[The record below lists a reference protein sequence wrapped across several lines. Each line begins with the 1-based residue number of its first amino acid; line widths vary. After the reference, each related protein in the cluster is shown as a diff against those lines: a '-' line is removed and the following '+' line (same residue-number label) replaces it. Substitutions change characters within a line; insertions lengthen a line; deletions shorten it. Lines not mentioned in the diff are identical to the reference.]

1 MMNFLLFSIL
11 TSVDVSWVEL
21 LASLS
26 LLLATLVISLVF
38 KLQIEKS
45 VFIACLRAALQ
56 LLAVGLLFS
65 AIFDHRFADIWAWIW
80 VAAMVIIATIVV
92 QRRVPNV
99 GNLKIPTFL
108 AITVATGTTFVVV
121 FPLGVFELK
130 PVNIVVIAG
139 ITIGNIMPAT
149 VLAVE
154 QLRDQFQIRR
164 GEVETLLALGADET
178 KVRRFLCPQI
188 IRTAITQQIERTKVV
203 GLIALPGTM
212 TGLLLAGIDP
222 IEAVLIQLIVMYMIL
237 GATVVTVVV
246 VVWFSSGRAFTS
258 DQRLS
263 QWTQRGPAHKK

>member
-1 MMNFLLFSIL
+1 
-11 TSVDVSWVEL
+11 
-21 LASLS
+21 
-26 LLLATLVISLVF
+26 
-38 KLQIEKS
+38 
-45 VFIACLRAALQ
+45 
-56 LLAVGLLFS
+56 
-65 AIFDHRFADIWAWIW
+65 
-80 VAAMVIIATIVV
+80 V

-99 GNLKIPTFL
+99 GNVKIPTLL
-108 AITVATGTTFVVV
+108 AITVATGTTFGVV
-121 FPLGVFELK
+121 FPLGVFELQ

-188 IRTAITQQIERTKVV
+188 IRIAITQQIERTKVV

-237 GATVVTVVV
+237 GSTVVTVVT

-263 QWTQRGPAHKK
+263 QWTQRAPADKK